1 MQYNKHTGCA
11 IYCVY
16 FYSGNKHSFCFLY
29 KTFNKIYIVFY
40 KNLKAYLDTLFSFS
54 VVLFVLCSE
63 TPEISQN
70 SLRMIHSSSSEL
82 SAYIVSIE
90 NFSNIRTSSL
100 YLETLSVR
108 QSDPALR

>member
-1 MQYNKHTGCA
+1 MRTGR
-11 IYCVY
+11 IMYCVY
-16 FYSGNKHSFCFLY
+16 LYNRNKHSFCFLY

-40 KNLKAYLDTLFSFS
+40 KNLKSHLDTLFSFS
-54 VVLFVLCSE
+54 VVSFGLYSE
-63 TPEISQN
+63 IFEIFQN
-70 SLRMIHSSSSEL
+70 FLRMIHSSGGKL